1 MADYSIWVLEYCWV
15 PQAPKGLLTH
25 GAFNGGT
32 VKLPWCYVLIKG
44 RGRVA
49 LVDVGYNHKDYGAVM
64 AESFGVENWHPS
76 STVLAECGVTPAD
89 VSHVLITHAHF
100 DHMGATDD
108 FPNATFYVQERELS
122 KWVWAMSLG
131 RRFRWLMGATD
142 PGDILRAV
150 DLARQ
155 VVSSASM
162 ATWRMCCRASISMR
176 LLTPILGGRCSSMYA
191 STANSPAKTRISLP
205 AISSIPTPTWKVRTR
220 KIRNT
225 FRSAWP
231 AEAKRICC

>member
-108 FPNATFYVQERELS
+108 FPHATFYVQERELS

-142 PGDILRAV
+142 PRRHPARSRSRTTRPSRLRG
-150 DLARQ
+150 R
-155 VVSSASM
+155 
-162 ATWRMCCRASISMR
+162 RH
-176 LLTPILGGRCSSMYA
+176 GGCAAGHR
-191 STANSPAKTRISLP
+191 SPCG
-205 AISSIPTPTWKVRTR
+205 
-220 KIRNT
+220 
-225 FRSAWP
+225 F
-231 AEAKRICC
+231 